1 MNKPIAALAV
11 LLAVAM
17 PCGAQQAEPATSPTP
32 SHSLTNLA
40 APLSL
45 SLFVY
50 PNYGSAP
57 LTVGA
62 YADLVDPLDAE
73 VVSFYWSF
81 GDGNVSTLPAPME
94 VMNTYTTDGS
104 YLVMLRVVMADGRS
118 ATAFSSV
125 TVHSAP
131 R

>member
-1 MNKPIAALAV
+1 MI
-11 LLAVAM
+11 LAVAI
-17 PCGAQQAEPATSPTP
+17 PCGAQQAAPAAEPTP
-32 SHSLTNLA
+32 SHSLTSLA
-40 APLSL
+40 TPLSL

-62 YADLVDPLDAE
+62 YADLVDPLDDE
-73 VVSFYWSF
+73 VVSYYWSF

-94 VMNTYTTDGS
+94 VMNTYTSDGG

-118 ATAFSSV
+118 ATAFASV
-125 TVHSAP
+125 TVRSAP